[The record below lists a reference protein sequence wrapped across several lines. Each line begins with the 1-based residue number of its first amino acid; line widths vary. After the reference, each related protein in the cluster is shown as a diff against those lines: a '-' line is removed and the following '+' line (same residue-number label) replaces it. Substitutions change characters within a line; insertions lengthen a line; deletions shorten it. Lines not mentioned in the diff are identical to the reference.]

1 MNFGLVPLHWRVLYL
16 NVLTTV
22 WGTFL
27 SKMMANEEGGLTT
40 PIDAGANALGC
51 SGGLPGGGAVGVGV
65 MSAAWAG
72 VALAAPP
79 SRAKAAWV
87 AIGGGCSTFVA
98 SSVVVVGDDG
108 T

>member
-65 MSAAWAG
+65 MSAAW
-72 VALAAPP
+72 
-79 SRAKAAWV
+79 V
-87 AIGGGCSTFVA
+87 AIGGGCSAFVA